1 MHVFSDEGS
10 EVNGVSGIVY
20 VDGVAHDYGVVS
32 GAQGQRDGVSVSGA
46 QS

>member
-20 VDGVAHDYGVVS
+20 VDGVAHEDGVVS
-32 GAQGQRDGVSVSGA
+32 SAQGKETVTR
-46 QS
+46 